1 MCGAL
6 ATGPGCLAVR
16 RPGGRPVAARAPG
29 GLARAAG
36 GRLSQEGC
44 VGAGCRAAERPGRA
58 VGGRASGSARPA
70 RRGPRGPPVSGAS
83 GLCRPCCVAV
93 LLQEPRPAGLSACSR
108 VRRARH
114 RGRAGTCGAHRTSQ
128 LDPVNCW
135 GFSWAQGPE
144 GQSPPPS
151 PLPGHSP
158 HAGQRPFLVSSRP
171 PPLSPGPV
179 WEPEQLPQAT
189 AGVATAPCPP
199 LPQSC
204 SPQSWSLPGELSDAG
219 DRPPGTGRVGGAG
232 ACGAVP
238 SLPVPWG

>member
-1 MCGAL
+1 M
-6 ATGPGCLAVR
+6 
-16 RPGGRPVAARAPG
+16 AARAPG

-83 GLCRPCCVAV
+83 GLCWPCCVAV

-144 GQSPPPS
+144 GQPPPPS
-151 PLPGHSP
+151 PLPGHLPRADSGPSWCPPGHLLSALAPCGNQSSCLRPQRVWPRPLAP
-158 HAGQRPFLVSSRP
+158 HSRRAA
-171 PPLSPGPV
+171 PLR
-179 WEPEQLPQAT
+179 
-189 AGVATAPCPP
+189 AGVCLGNSQMLATG
-199 LPQSC
+199 LPEPAELVGREPAGRC
-204 SPQSWSLPGELSDAG
+204 RACLCLGGEVPQL
-219 DRPPGTGRVGGAG
+219 
-232 ACGAVP
+232 
-238 SLPVPWG
+238 